1 MGPHSFALGALC
13 LASLA
18 FARTDLVGCT
28 YFDTVSAYPG
38 GQSFATRIWYVP
50 GSGELCEFLDCGGG
64 RAPPKTTVPGCA
76 AYEGTETYSPSFI
89 NPKTLGHAPATVS
102 PAKTTSSSAAGTPA
116 AASSP
121 GITGTKVP
129 ATTKASAWSET
140 GSETAMVTSTP
151 SGSGSRGAAMTNT
164 TKPTTI
170 SSTGAAAGLPT
181 AGPVVLGSWMAAGVV
196 AGLGLF

>member
-1 MGPHSFALGALC
+1 MGPRSFALGTLC
-13 LASLA
+13 VASLA
-18 FARTDLVGCT
+18 LARTDLVGCT

-38 GQSFATRIWYVP
+38 GQPFATRIWYVP

-89 NPKTLGHAPATVS
+89 NPKTLGHVPATVS
-102 PAKTTSSSAAGTPA
+102 PAKTSAGTTTA
-116 AASSP
+116 AFSP
-121 GITGTKVP
+121 VITGTEVP
-129 ATTKASAWSET
+129 AATKVSESSET
-140 GSETAMVTSTP
+140 GSKTSMMTSTP
-151 SGSGSRGAAMTNT
+151 SGSGSRGAAITNT

-181 AGPVVLGSWMAAGVV
+181 AGPVLGSWMAAGVV